1 MMGTKEIV
9 QGYFDGIA
17 RKKGWED
24 FISDEMVF
32 VGPNMGR
39 RTGKEEYVGAT
50 VRFLRAVDSAK
61 MSQLIVEGDNACAI
75 VRYEL
80 LSPKGNRLSADIAEI
95 MTVRNGKIA
104 SSAIFFDTAAFNDFM
119 ANG

>member
-1 MMGTKEIV
+1 MGTREIV

-32 VGPNMGR
+32 FGPNMGR

-50 VRFLRAVDSAK
+50 VRFLRAVDSSK
-61 MSQLIVEGDNACAI
+61 VSQLIIEGENSCAI

-80 LSPKGNRLSADIAEI
+80 LSPKGTRLSADIAEI

-104 SSAIFFDTAAFNDFM
+104 SSILFFDTAAFNDFM
-119 ANG
+119 SKG

>member
-1 MMGTKEIV
+1 MGSREIV

-32 VGPNMGR
+32 FGPNMGR
-39 RTGKEEYVGAT
+39 RTGKEEYVTAT
-50 VRFLRAVDSAK
+50 VRFLRAVDSSK
-61 MSQLIVEGDNACAI
+61 VSQMIIEGDNACAV

-95 MTVRNGKIA
+95 LSVSNGKIA
-104 SSAIFFDTAAFNDFM
+104 SSTLFFDTAAFNDFM
-119 ANG
+119 AKG